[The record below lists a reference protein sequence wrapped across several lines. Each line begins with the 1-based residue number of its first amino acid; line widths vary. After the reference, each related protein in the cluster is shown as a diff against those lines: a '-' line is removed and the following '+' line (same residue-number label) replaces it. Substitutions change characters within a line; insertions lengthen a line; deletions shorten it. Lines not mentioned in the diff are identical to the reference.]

1 MRTLLV
7 FFTAAI
13 ALACSGTANTP
24 KPNNVTAKAPL
35 LPVFGYEI
43 VKTYPHDGSAFT
55 QGLFFYNGSLYEST
69 GQKGRSQIRK
79 VDIETGKVQQKWD
92 LPKDEFGEGSTVLGD
107 KIYMV
112 TWQDGVGRVFDAKDL
127 KVLNEFSYQGEGW
140 GITTDGTNL
149 IMSQGTHV
157 LKVIDPQ
164 TFKQIKT
171 IPVMREDGRPLMR
184 LNELEFVKGEIWAN
198 VWHSEDTETLGK
210 PNRIARIDPQTGKLT
225 GWIDLAGISPDDQ
238 PKTNSP
244 YDEKVENT
252 LNGIAYDAA
261 TDRVF
266 VTGKQ
271 WKKLYEIKLTPPK
284 TQ

>member
-7 FFTAAI
+7 FFTAAV

-24 KPNNVTAKAPL
+24 KPSANSTKTPP

-43 VKTYPHDGSAFT
+43 IKTYPHDGSAFT

-69 GQKGRSQIRK
+69 GQEGRSQIRK
-79 VDIETGKVQQKWD
+79 VELETGKVTQKWD
-92 LPKDEFGEGSTVLGD
+92 LPKDEFGEGSTALGD
-107 KIYMV
+107 KIFMI

-140 GITTDGTNL
+140 GLTTDGTNL

-198 VWHSEDTETLGK
+198 VWHSEDPGTLGK
-210 PNRIARIDPQTGKLT
+210 SNYIARIDPQTGKLT

-244 YDEKVENT
+244 YDDKVENT

-261 TDRVF
+261 TERIF

-271 WKKLYEIKLTPPK
+271 WKKLYEIRLTPPK
-284 TQ
+284 NQ

>member
-127 KVLNEFSYQGEGW
+127 KMLNEFSYQGEGW

-210 PNRIARIDPQTGKLT
+210 PNRIARIDPQTGKLI

-252 LNGIAYDAA
+252 LNGIAYDAV
-261 TDRVF
+261 TDRIF

>member
-79 VDIETGKVQQKWD
+79 VDIETGKAQQKWD

-127 KVLNEFSYQGEGW
+127 KMLNEFSYQGEGW

-252 LNGIAYDAA
+252 LNGIAYDAV
-261 TDRVF
+261 TDRIF

>member
-127 KVLNEFSYQGEGW
+127 KMLNEFSYQGEGW

-252 LNGIAYDAA
+252 LNGIAYDAV
-261 TDRVF
+261 TDRIF